1 MCGILFI
8 FQLSLCGLGE
18 QSLVLELAVIFA
30 DQIVVWLA
38 NYFSMTFVGELYD
51 KSMTYSY
58 FLKHLC
64 REGTCF
70 IWDKQLVVIEKFP
83 V

>member
-38 NYFSMTFVGELYD
+38 SYFSMAFAGEVYD
-51 KSMTYSY
+51 KSMAY
-58 FLKHLC
+58 FYFFKHLC
-64 REGTCF
+64 SEDTCF
-70 IWDKQLVVIEKFP
+70 IWDKQLVVI
-83 V
+83 